1 MEASEQKLLAD
12 YLLKT
17 GRIKTLEVLRSEW
30 IPEKRTKLSFSIET
44 APRRKQIEIN
54 KPRASTS
61 KSLISKVF
69 SFSFFFSNIISFNS
83 TMAIDCVLR
92 DVPYVQYAMGTF
104 WNAFG
109 VYYSNYQLPTEVEPI
124 SGADKLADFLIHKYC
139 YYKNIG
145 ISKQT

>member
-1 MEASEQKLLAD
+1 MVQFNKLILIRETSRLLCSEWIQSTGIRNRNNRMEASEQKLLAD

-61 KSLISKVF
+61 KSLKNSKANQKRMIF
-69 SFSFFFSNIISFNS
+69 TCYSLEENRNIYNKE
-83 TMAIDCVLR
+83 
-92 DVPYVQYAMGTF
+92 
-104 WNAFG
+104 
-109 VYYSNYQLPTEVEPI
+109 YS
-124 SGADKLADFLIHKYC
+124 G
-139 YYKNIG
+139 
-145 ISKQT
+145 